1 MVERSNSE
9 MLRGV
14 CNRQTDKR
22 TFAILESLSR
32 LKTKLKKGNTG
43 DKTKYLR
50 SIDDKLAGEQRP

>member
-1 MVERSNSE
+1 MTDRQTD
-9 MLRGV
+9 
-14 CNRQTDKR
+14 RQTDKR

-32 LKTKLKKGNTG
+32 MKTKLKKANG